1 MAERSHARRSLTSE
15 IEFVRLV
22 DRQYATRSA
31 TCDRASKQEHTERDC
46 IMQTVTQTAIKS
58 DARIKADVLSEL
70 AWDPRVHDN
79 NVTLAVRS
87 GTVTITGQ
95 AASLAAHVA
104 IVDAAHRVQG
114 VLDVVDEMTVAPSA
128 TAIRNDDEIAHAV
141 REALRWDAY
150 LPDDRIQMTVSSGV
164 VTLQGIVNNWSN
176 RSDAEKVVKRIV
188 GVRGIVNRLTVG
200 GTTID
205 PVAIKLQIERALERR
220 AEREAR
226 RIVVTVRDGAVTL
239 TGPVAS
245 WAERQMVERVAGSSP
260 GVRSVT
266 DRMTI
271 EPYL

>member
-1 MAERSHARRSLTSE
+1 
-15 IEFVRLV
+15 
-22 DRQYATRSA
+22 
-31 TCDRASKQEHTERDC
+31 
-46 IMQTVTQTAIKS
+46 MQTATQTVVKS

-70 AWDPRVHDN
+70 AWDPRVRDN
-79 NVTLAVRS
+79 TVTVAVRS

-95 AASLAAHVA
+95 ATSLAAHVA

-128 TAIRNDDEIAHAV
+128 ATIRNDDEIAHAV

-150 LPDDRIQMTVSSGV
+150 LPDDRIKTTVSGGV
-164 VTLQGIVNNWSN
+164 VTLQGVVDSWSN
-176 RSDAEKVVKRIV
+176 RMDAEKVAQRLV
-188 GVRGIVNRLTVG
+188 GVRGIVNRITVG
-200 GTTID
+200 GTTVD
-205 PVAIKLQIERALERR
+205 PMAIKLQIERALERR

-226 RIVVTVRDGAVTL
+226 RIVVSVRDGAVTL

-260 GVRSVT
+260 GVRSID
-266 DRMTI
+266 DRLTI

>member
-1 MAERSHARRSLTSE
+1 
-15 IEFVRLV
+15 
-22 DRQYATRSA
+22 
-31 TCDRASKQEHTERDC
+31 
-46 IMQTVTQTAIKS
+46 MQTVTQTAIKS

>member
-1 MAERSHARRSLTSE
+1 
-15 IEFVRLV
+15 
-22 DRQYATRSA
+22 
-31 TCDRASKQEHTERDC
+31 
-46 IMQTVTQTAIKS
+46 MQTVTQTAIKS

-164 VTLQGIVNNWSN
+164 VTLQGVVNNWSN

>member
-1 MAERSHARRSLTSE
+1 
-15 IEFVRLV
+15 
-22 DRQYATRSA
+22 
-31 TCDRASKQEHTERDC
+31 
-46 IMQTVTQTAIKS
+46 MQTFTQTVIKS
-58 DARIKADVLSEL
+58 DARIKGDVLSEL
-70 AWDPRVHDN
+70 AWDPRVRNN
-79 NVTLAVRS
+79 NVTIAVRS

-95 AASLAAHVA
+95 ANSLAAHVA
-104 IVDAAHRVQG
+104 IVDAVHRVQG
-114 VLDVVDEMTVAPSA
+114 VLDVIDELTVAPSA

-150 LPDDRIQMTVSSGV
+150 IPDDRIQTTVSSGM
-164 VTLQGIVNNWSN
+164 VTLQGVVDSWSI
-176 RSDAEKVVKRIV
+176 RSDAEKVVRRLV

-200 GTTID
+200 VTTID

-226 RIVVTVRDGAVTL
+226 RIVVAVRDGVVTL

-260 GVRSVT
+260 GVRSVS